1 MASIKSPPQWK
12 YQNSFPIIPNRV
24 IALGSPSV
32 FHWSPIPMELLV
44 FNYCNSSE
52 IILPQSL
59 TKVHYSST
67 PLKLMDFIQC
77 NSSGVIPFQNLNGR
91 DYNATF
97 QDVLDFTQYS
107 SSGGMP
113 FRSLSAFHWTLE
125 IGAPFQDPH
134 VGLHTLHELH

>member
-1 MASIKSPPQWK
+1 
-12 YQNSFPIIPNRV
+12 
-24 IALGSPSV
+24 
-32 FHWSPIPMELLV
+32 MELLV
-44 FNYCNSSE
+44 FNYYNSSE

-97 QDVLDFTQYS
+97 
-107 SSGGMP
+107 
-113 FRSLSAFHWTLE
+113 
-125 IGAPFQDPH
+125 
-134 VGLHTLHELH
+134 